1 MTASWN
7 MCSKRASGNIFLP
20 FGRGLWPYGHK
31 NSKKQKINLMNRLI
45 FLFLKDPPD
54 FIRKHPSRTPFCLKY
69 SIMHLYSV
77 LSSLSARN
85 FIPFFAKLP

>member
-54 FIRKHPSRTPFCLKY
+54 FIRKRVFRTLFCLKHP
-69 SIMHLYSV
+69 IMHLYSALV
-77 LSSLSARN
+77 LL
-85 FIPFFAKLP
+85 

>member
-1 MTASWN
+1 
-7 MCSKRASGNIFLP
+7 
-20 FGRGLWPYGHK
+20 
-31 NSKKQKINLMNRLI
+31 MNRLI

>member
-7 MCSKRASGNIFLP
+7 MCFQRAYSVIFLP
-20 FGRGLWPYGHK
+20 FGRDLWPQKLKETK
-31 NSKKQKINLMNRLI
+31 NQPVYKVDS
-45 FLFLKDPPD
+45 LFLKGPLD